1 MKLKKLF
8 GAIQKV
14 NDQDDGTIIVE
25 GIASTEEQD
34 DDGETILANAI
45 KTAIPDYM
53 KFGAVREMHKPQAAG
68 TALDISVGDDGVT
81 VIKAHI
87 VDAEA
92 IKKVKTNVYKGFSIG
107 GSVTERDSINKTIIT
122 GINLVEVS
130 LVDRPA
136 NPSAVITC
144 YKADGI
150 DPADLEVSQDNLE
163 KSAGADDLNKSMYL
177 VGEFS
182 DILRYLS
189 YLIQDAHWESE
200 YASNGE
206 DSVIPAQLV
215 EWLKAGVAIFNQF
228 SEQES
233 AKLVTSVENIVKAKQ
248 LGGTDVL
255 AKAGTKFSKAT
266 KEALADI
273 HKILKDCDGKL
284 AALGYDAASDD
295 DAAEDAATKAADSEA
310 LQKVQSEHDLAKANL
325 AKVTT
330 ERDDLAKRVRELEAQ
345 PEAPKAALQDLTKA
359 ADMKQQ
365 EFNVQ
370 PVVDATGEVNEVA
383 SVIKALHAAPL
394 KLA

>member
-107 GSVTERDSINKTIIT
+107 GSVTERDTVNKTIIT

-150 DPADLEVSQDNLE
+150 DPADLEDNPEKLE
-163 KSAGADDLNKSMYL
+163 KAAGTDDLNKSMYQIKD
-177 VGEFS
+177 FS
-182 DILRYLS
+182 TILRDLS
-189 YLIQDAHWESE
+189 YLIQDAQWESE
-200 YASNGE
+200 CYADNSN
-206 DSVIPAQLV
+206 IPVQLV
-215 EWLKAGVAIFNQF
+215 EWLKSGVSIFNQF

-248 LGGTDVL
+248 LGGSDVL

-266 KEALADI
+266 KEQLADI
-273 HKILKDCDGKL
+273 HKTLKECDGKL
-284 AALGYDAASDD
+284 AALGYDAAADD
-295 DAAEDAATKAADSEA
+295 DAAEDATTKAADSEA
-310 LQKVQSEHDLAKANL
+310 LQKVRSEHDLTKADL
-325 AKVTT
+325 TKVQG
-330 ERDDLAKRVRELEAQ
+330 ERDALAKRVKELEAQ
-345 PEAPKAALQDLTKA
+345 PEDPKGAVMDLTKS

-370 PVVDATGEVNEVA
+370 PVVDATGEVHEAA
-383 SVIKALHAAPL
+383 SLIKAIHAAPL

>member
-25 GIASTEEQD
+25 GIASTEEVD
-34 DDGETILANAI
+34 SDGETVLANAI

-53 KFGAVREMHKPQAAG
+53 KFGAVREMHQPLAAG
-68 TALDISVGDDGVT
+68 TALDITVGDDGVT

-92 IKKVKTNVYKGFSIG
+92 IKKVRTNVYKGFSIG

-136 NPSAVITC
+136 NPGAVITC
-144 YKADGI
+144 FKADGI
-150 DPADLEVSQDNLE
+150 APADPEVSQDNLE
-163 KSAGADDLNKSMYL
+163 KAAGTDDLQKGMYQIKD
-177 VGEFS
+177 FS
-182 DILRYLS
+182 SILRDLS
-189 YLIQDAHWESE
+189 YLIQDAQWESE
-200 YASNGE
+200 CYADNSN
-206 DSVIPAQLV
+206 IPVQLV
-215 EWLKAGVAIFNQF
+215 EWLKSGVSIFNQF

-248 LGGTDVL
+248 LGGSDVL

-273 HKILKDCDGKL
+273 HKTLKDCDGKL

-295 DAAEDAATKAADSEA
+295 DAAIDSTTKAADSEA

-370 PVVDATGEVNEVA
+370 PVVDATGEVNEAA
-383 SVIKALHAAPL
+383 SLIKAIHAAPL
-394 KLA
+394 KSA

>member
-25 GIASTEEQD
+25 GIASTEEVD
-34 DDGETILANAI
+34 SDGETVLANAI

-53 KFGAVREMHKPQAAG
+53 KFGAVREMHQPLAAG
-68 TALDISVGDDGVT
+68 TALDISVSDDGVT
-81 VIKAHI
+81 TIKAHI

-92 IKKVKTNVYKGFSIG
+92 IKKVRTNVYKGFSIG
-107 GSVTERDSINKTIIT
+107 GSVTERDSINKTVIT

-136 NPSAVITC
+136 NPGAVITC
-144 YKADGI
+144 FKADGI
-150 DPADLEVSQDNLE
+150 DSADPEENPEKLE
-163 KSAGADDLNKSMYL
+163 KAADTDDLNKSMYL

-182 DILRYLS
+182 DILRWLS
-189 YLIQDAHWESE
+189 YLIQDAQWEVE

-215 EWLKAGVAIFNQF
+215 EWLKSGVSIFNQF

-248 LGGTDVL
+248 LGGSDVL

-266 KEALADI
+266 KEQLADI
-273 HKILKDCDGKL
+273 HKTLKECDGKL
-284 AALGYDAASDD
+284 AALGYDAAADD
-295 DAAEDAATKAADSEA
+295 DAAQDATTKAADSEA
-310 LQKVQSEHDLAKANL
+310 LQKVRSEHDLTKANL
-325 AKVTT
+325 TKIQG
-330 ERDDLAKRVRELEAQ
+330 ERDALAKRVKELEAQ
-345 PEAPKAALQDLTKA
+345 PEDPKGAVMDLTKS
-359 ADMKQQ
+359 ADMKQP

-370 PVVDATGEVNEVA
+370 PVVDATGEVHEAA
-383 SVIKALHAAPL
+383 SLIKAIHAAPL

>member
-25 GIASTEEQD
+25 GIASTEEVD
-34 DDGETILANAI
+34 SDGETVLANAI

-53 KFGAVREMHKPQAAG
+53 KFGAVREMHQPLAAG
-68 TALDISVGDDGVT
+68 TALDISVGEDGVT
-81 VIKAHI
+81 IIKAHI

-92 IKKVKTNVYKGFSIG
+92 IKKVRTNVYKGFSIG

-136 NPSAVITC
+136 NPGAVITC
-144 YKADGI
+144 FKADGI
-150 DPADLEVSQDNLE
+150 APADPEVNPETLE
-163 KSAGADDLNKSMYL
+163 KAAGTDDLNKSMYL

-189 YLIQDAHWESE
+189 YLIQDAHWENE

-206 DSVIPAQLV
+206 DSVIPVQLV
-215 EWLKAGVAIFNQF
+215 EWLKSGVSIFNQL

-233 AKLVTSVENIVKAKQ
+233 AKLVTSVESIIKAKK
-248 LGGTDVL
+248 LGGEDML

-266 KEALADI
+266 KDSLADI
-273 HKILKDCDGKL
+273 HKTLKDCDSKL
-284 AALGYDAASDD
+284 AALGYDASDAD
-295 DAAEDAATKAADSEA
+295 ESAEDEATKTANSDA

-330 ERDDLAKRVRELEAQ
+330 
-345 PEAPKAALQDLTKA
+345 
-359 ADMKQQ
+359 
-365 EFNVQ
+365 
-370 PVVDATGEVNEVA
+370 
-383 SVIKALHAAPL
+383 
-394 KLA
+394 